1 MAPKISIVTITYN
14 SEKTLEETILSVTG
28 QGYDN
33 LEYLIIDG
41 GSTDKTLS
49 IVEKYRDQIA
59 VVVSET
65 DKGISDA
72 FNKGVRK
79 ATGEIIGII
88 NSDDILLPGALTKI
102 AQAYNPKTDVYSG
115 LMYFWN
121 DKTDEKI
128 LYRPD
133 LTFDKLKLQ
142 YSVTHQSRF
151 IRKDAYE
158 RFGMFMEEMKY
169 MMDID
174 LLCRFYHQGA
184 VFQLVDAPL
193 ALFRMGG
200 TTNNSI
206 YKKKEDYRLFVKNFG
221 GSQWDFRW
229 IWLQAVVKYN
239 LIQLGYKLFGSNLRF
254 KLNKIFK
261 TTDYK
266 DYTDFD
272 CKDLF

>member
-14 SEKTLEETILSVTG
+14 SEATLEETILSVTG

-33 LEYLIIDG
+33 LEYVIIDG
-41 GSTDKTLS
+41 GSKDGTLD
-49 IVEKYRDQIA
+49 IVEKYRDRIA
-59 VVVSET
+59 VVVSEP

-72 FNKGVRK
+72 FNKGIRK
-79 ATGEIIGII
+79 ASGEIIGII
-88 NSDDILLPGALTKI
+88 NSDDILLPGALAKI
-102 AQAYNPKTDVYSG
+102 AEAYNPKTDVYSG
-115 LMYFWN
+115 LMYYWN

-158 RFGMFMEEMKY
+158 RFGLFQVEMRY

-174 LLCRFYHQGA
+174 LLCRFYKKGA

-193 ALFRMGG
+193 AMFRSGG
-200 TTNNSI
+200 TTNDTI
-206 YKKKEDYRLFVKNFG
+206 YKKKEDYRMFVKNYG
-221 GSQWDFRW
+221 GSKWDFRW

-239 LIQLGYKLFGSNLRF
+239 LIQLGYKIFGSNLRF
-254 KLNKIFK
+254 KLYKIRSSRRL
-261 TTDYK
+261 K
-266 DYTDFD
+266 D
-272 CKDLF
+272 KQ